1 MSEST
6 ISLALYAVIPGILVT
21 IAVGG
26 FMIFT
31 GSVEA
36 ETYRQYSILVKVIAV
51 AICSS
56 VIIVGIVMKFYTESG
71 SINLN
76 WVISGSIG
84 LVMIVSMLF
93 D

>member
-6 ISLALYAVIPGILVT
+6 ISLVLFSIIPGVLVT

-26 FMIFT
+26 FMVFT
-31 GSVEA
+31 GTAKKNTYKKYSKIVEIISA
-36 ETYRQYSILVKVIAV
+36 T
-51 AICSS
+51 ICLI
-56 VIIVGIVMKFYTESG
+56 VLIIGISFKFYTVSN

-76 WVISGSIG
+76 WVFSGGIG
-84 LVMIVSMLF
+84 LVMIVSMMF